1 MKHLTGLLAVV
12 CLGATPV
19 AAEIVLSD
27 AVPVESTPAESTPA
41 ETAPTK
47 MDIAGFRACID
58 TQIAAQAPTQS
69 CIQAELRAC
78 GTIDTTE
85 GAAAAVL
92 CYVEAK
98 NSWTGAI
105 KTRLNE
111 LRAAAD
117 EKIADIAGV
126 EVKYD
131 VLSGLL
137 QCDRLQELSLLTDR
151 SSDEINIQK
160 SGCTA
165 TTMGL
170 AYAKLLVQSR
180 NLP

>member
-1 MKHLTGLLAVV
+1 MKQLTGLLAFV
-12 CLGATPV
+12 CLGAAPV
-19 AAEIVLSD
+19 AAEIVLFD
-27 AVPVESTPAESTPA
+27 AVPAESTTA

-47 MDIAGFRACID
+47 LDISGFRACID

-69 CIQAELRAC
+69 CIQAELRDCA
-78 GTIDTTE
+78 TIDTSE
-85 GAAAAVL
+85 GAEATVL
-92 CYVEAK
+92 CYVTAQDG
-98 NSWTGAI
+98 WTVAI
-105 KTRLNE
+105 KARLDE

-137 QCDRLQELSLLTDR
+137 QCDRMQELSLLTDR
-151 SSDEINIQK
+151 SSNEINIQK

-170 AYAKLLVQSR
+170 AYAKLLMQSR